1 MLMVIPMNF
10 YYTTEQLNNLKN
22 KDKKLAAYIEKVGL
36 IEREINPNLF
46 EALIDSI
53 ISQQISTK
61 AAITIKNRIIDISGS
76 LNAND
81 LSLLT
86 IEQIQ
91 ACGMS
96 FRKANYIQNAVNAY
110 LNKEIDFDLL
120 PTMSDQ
126 EIIDTLVKLPGI
138 GTWTVEMLLIFSL
151 NRYDVI
157 SYKDL
162 GIIRGMKRLY
172 NKDEIT
178 KEQFAKYKKR
188 YSPYGSI
195 ASLYLWYISK

>member
-1 MLMVIPMNF
+1 MNF